1 MTRSLL
7 VTGRTYG
14 EKVLPNRILRFK
26 SGVEKRGDWKE
37 VGPAAEPGLLGLCPK
52 HCAPGHVASRRPPR
66 SQISEGRRAPAPLST
81 ELRMRG
87 PRGGAAPRAQA
98 ATGCGRFARSCL
110 RFPPPRVPP
119 GYRARWSSPV
129 RTLRSSLFSFAL
141 TRFTTLA

>member
-1 MTRSLL
+1 MAKKFCQTGFSDSRAESRSEAIGKRSDPQPNGGSSDCARNTALR
-7 VTGRTYG
+7 VTWPR
-14 EKVLPNRILRFK
+14 
-26 SGVEKRGDWKE
+26 
-37 VGPAAEPGLLGLCPK
+37 AA
-52 HCAPGHVASRRPPR
+52 R
-66 SQISEGRRAPAPLST
+66 PAPRQARAGARPRRSVLK
-81 ELRMRG
+81 LRMRG
-87 PRGGAAPRAQA
+87 PRGGAAPGAQA